1 VLAGFSV
8 LDLHPDV
15 AEGVHA
21 LRDRGL
27 RLVTLTNGSRQIA
40 ERLLSTAAI
49 RGEFE
54 MLMSV
59 ELEAVHPWDTDGA
72 ARAGMATGWVN
83 RSHRPYPGHFRRHR
97 LNLRT

>member
-1 VLAGFSV
+1 VCATYWNESRTDGW
-8 LDLHPDV
+8 
-15 AEGVHA
+15 E
-21 LRDRGL
+21 
-27 RLVTLTNGSRQIA
+27 LTNGSRQIA

-72 ARAGMATGWVN
+72 ARAGMSTGWVN
-83 RSHRPYPGHFRRHR
+83 RSHRPYPGHFR
-97 LNLRT
+97 